1 MRTKQFKSESKK
13 LMDMMI
19 NSIYTH
25 KEIFLRE
32 LISNASDA
40 LDKLYFRSL
49 TDNSVGIAPDDFEIR
64 LEIDKDARTLKVID
78 NGCGMTE
85 EELDKNLGTIAKSGS
100 FDFKQENEKKDNVD
114 IIGQFGVGFY
124 SAFMV
129 SDKVTV
135 ESKAFGSDEAFRW
148 TSNGTEGYTI
158 EPCDK
163 ETVGTTVT
171 LYIKE
176 KTEDEN
182 YDEYLDQY
190 RISSLVK
197 KYSDYIRHPIR
208 MEFTTKEPV
217 ETEGDDNK
225 DKEPEYRDVTELRT
239 LNSMIPLWKKAKSE
253 IKPEDYNNFYKDK
266 FYDYEDPA
274 RVIHSKTEGQAT
286 YSALMFIPKH
296 PPFDYYTKEFEKGL
310 QLYSK
315 GVLIM
320 DKCADLLPDYFSF
333 VKGLVDSE
341 DLSLNI
347 SRETLQ
353 HDGQLKLIAKTIE
366 KKIKSELEKML
377 KDEREAYEEFFKSFG
392 IQLKFGVYNDYGMH
406 KDTLKDLLLFRSS
419 NEKKYVTLK
428 EYTERM
434 KEGQDTIYYAC
445 GETDEKIEML
455 PQTDSV
461 KDKGYEILYLT
472 ENVDE
477 FALKMLGEYDGKK
490 FMNICDD
497 NLNLDSEEEKKA
509 LDEENTA
516 AKDMFDAMKESI
528 GDSISAVRFTN
539 KLKKHPVCLT
549 SEGGISLEME
559 KVLNSMPNAAE
570 NKVQAKLVLEI
581 NAEHPIAEK
590 LKTLYN
596 EDKELLGK
604 YAKLLYG
611 EACLIGGKSVSDP
624 AEHSALVCELM
635 TK

>member
-40 LDKLYFRSL
+40 LDKLYFKSL
-49 TDNSVGIAPDDFEIR
+49 TDTTVGIAADEFEIR
-64 LEIDKDARTLKVID
+64 IELDKENRIMKIID

-85 EELDKNLGTIAKSGS
+85 DELDNNLGTIAKSGS
-100 FDFKQENEKKDNVD
+100 FNFKQENEKTENVD

-135 ESKAFGSDEAFRW
+135 ESRAYGSDEAFRW
-148 TSNGTEGYTI
+148 ESTGAEGYRI
-158 EPCDK
+158 SPCEK
-163 ETVGTTVT
+163 ENVGTVVT
-171 LYIKE
+171 LHIKE
-176 KTEDEN
+176 NAEDEN
-182 YDEYLDQY
+182 YDEFLDQY
-190 RISSLVK
+190 RISGLVK
-197 KYSDYIRHPIR
+197 KYSDYIRHPIK

-217 ETEGDDNK
+217 EVPEGQA
-225 DKEPEYRDVTELRT
+225 PEYKDVTELRT
-239 LNSMIPLWKKAKSE
+239 LNSMIPLWKKAKNE
-253 IKPEDYNNFYKDK
+253 IPDEDYNGFYKEK
-266 FYDYEDPA
+266 FYDYNDPA
-274 RVIHSKTEGQAT
+274 RVIHYKTEGQAT
-286 YSALMFIPKH
+286 YNALLFIPKQ

-320 DKCADLLPDYFSF
+320 EKCADLLPDYFSF

-347 SRETLQ
+347 SREMLQ
-353 HDGQLKLIAKTIE
+353 HDGQLKLIAKTLE
-366 KKIKSELEKML
+366 KKIKGELEKML
-377 KDEREAYEEFFKSFG
+377 RDDREAYEEFFKSFG
-392 IQLKFGVYNDYGMH
+392 IQLKFGIYNDYGMH
-406 KDTLKDLLLFRSS
+406 KDVLKDLLIFRSS
-419 NEKKYVTLK
+419 DEKKYVTLK
-428 EYTERM
+428 EYVGRMGER
-434 KEGQDTIYYAC
+434 DTIYYAC

-455 PQTDSV
+455 PQTDAV
-461 KDKGYEILYLT
+461 KEKGYEILYLT

-477 FALKMLGEYDGKK
+477 FALKMLGEYEGKK

-497 NLNLDSEEEKKA
+497 KLELDSEDEKKA
-509 LDEENTA
+509 LESENEA
-516 AKDMFDAMKESI
+516 AKDMFEAMKESI
-528 GDSISAVRFTN
+528 GEKVNAVRFTN

-559 KVLNSMPNAAE
+559 KTLNSMPGAGE
-570 NKVQAKLVLEI
+570 NKVKAQLVLEI
-581 NAEHPIAEK
+581 NANHPIADK
-590 LKTLYN
+590 LKALFN
-596 EDKELLGK
+596 EDKDLLAK

-611 EACLIGGKSVSDP
+611 EACLIGGAGVPDP
-624 AEHSALVCELM
+624 VEHSNLVCELM
-635 TK
+635 VK

>member
-49 TDNSVGIAPDDFEIR
+49 TDNSVGIAHDDFEIR
-64 LEIDKDARTLKVID
+64 LEIDKDARTLKVMD

-100 FDFKQENEKKDNVD
+100 FDFKQENGKKDNVD

-135 ESKAFGSDEAFRW
+135 ESRAFGSEEAFRW
-148 TSNGTEGYTI
+148 SSKGTEGYTI

-163 ETVGTTVT
+163 ENAGTTVT
-171 LYIKE
+171 LHIKE

-190 RISSLVK
+190 RISALVK

-217 ETEGDDNK
+217 ETDDK

-239 LNSMIPLWKKAKSE
+239 LNSMIPLWKKAKNE
-253 IKPEDYNNFYKDK
+253 ITPEDYNNFYKDK

-274 RVIHSKTEGQAT
+274 RVIHTKTEGQAT

-406 KDTLKDLLLFRSS
+406 KETLKDLLLFRSS
-419 NEKKYVTLK
+419 DEKKYVTLK

-434 KEGQDTIYYAC
+434 KEGQDAIYYAC

-455 PQTDSV
+455 PQTDAV

-497 NLNLDSEEEKKA
+497 NLNLDSEDEKKA
-509 LDEENTA
+509 LEEENTA
-516 AKDMFDAMKESI
+516 AKDMFDLMKESI

-559 KVLNSMPNAAE
+559 KVLNSMPGAE
-570 NKVQAKLVLEI
+570 QNKVQAKLVLEI

-590 LKTLYN
+590 LKALYN
-596 EDKELLGK
+596 SDKDMLEK

-611 EACLIGGKSVSDP
+611 EACLIGGKSVPDP